1 MSRIVL
7 TLDQIRSLASFAE
20 GEGQP
25 AYIITDGSIPAFEAD
40 DGSVVPE
47 YTGLIVF
54 SESEQSGV
62 LQLASR

>member
-47 YTGLIVF
+47 YTSLIVY

-62 LQLASR
+62 LQLADQ

>member
-7 TLDQIRSLASFAE
+7 TLDQIRSLAAFAE

-25 AYIITDGSIPAFEAD
+25 AYTITDGNIPAFEAD

-47 YTGLIVF
+47 YTGLIVY
-54 SESEQSGV
+54 SGSEQGGV
-62 LQLASR
+62 LQLADQ

>member
-7 TLDQIRSLASFAE
+7 TLDQIRSLYSFAE
-20 GEGQP
+20 GEGQR
-25 AYIITDGSIPAFEAD
+25 AYTITDSTIPAFEAD

-47 YTGLIVF
+47 YTGLIVY

>member
-47 YTGLIVF
+47 YTGLIVYSVSDF
-54 SESEQSGV
+54 CGV
-62 LQLASR
+62 LQLAGG

>member
-1 MSRIVL
+1 MLPIAL
-7 TLDQIRSLASFAE
+7 TIDQIRSLASFAE

-25 AYIITDGSIPAFEAD
+25 VYFITEATVPAFEAD

-47 YTGLIVF
+47 YTGLIAY

-62 LQLASR
+62 LQLADQ

>member
-7 TLDQIRSLASFAE
+7 TLDQIRSLAAFAE

-25 AYIITDGSIPAFEAD
+25 AYTITESTIPAFEAD

-47 YTGLIVF
+47 YTGLIVY

-62 LQLASR
+62 LQLADQ

>member
-1 MSRIVL
+1 MLRIVL

-25 AYIITDGSIPAFEAD
+25 AYIITESTIPAFEAD

-47 YTGLIVF
+47 YTGLIVY
-54 SESEQSGV
+54 SESDQGGV
-62 LQLASR
+62 LQLVDQ

>member
-7 TLDQIRSLASFAE
+7 TLDQIRSLYSFAE
-20 GEGQP
+20 GERQP

-47 YTGLIVF
+47 YTGLIVYLG
-54 SESEQSGV
+54 SEQGGV
-62 LQLASR
+62 LQLADQ

>member
-7 TLDQIRSLASFAE
+7 TLDQIRSLYSFAE
-20 GEGQP
+20 GEGQS
-25 AYIITDGSIPAFEAD
+25 AYIITDATVPALEAD

-47 YTGLIVF
+47 YTGLIVY

-62 LQLASR
+62 LQLADK

>member
-7 TLDQIRSLASFAE
+7 TLDQIRSLYSFAE

-25 AYIITDGSIPAFEAD
+25 VYTITDSTLPAFEAD

-47 YTGLIVF
+47 YTGLIVY

-62 LQLASR
+62 LQLADQ

>member
-7 TLDQIRSLASFAE
+7 TLDQIRSLYSFAE

-25 AYIITDGSIPAFEAD
+25 AYTITESTIPAFEAE

-47 YTGLIVF
+47 YTGLIVY

-62 LQLASR
+62 LQLADQ

>member
-7 TLDQIRSLASFAE
+7 TLEQIRSLASFAE

-47 YTGLIVF
+47 YTGLIVY

-62 LQLASR
+62 LQLVSQ

>member
-25 AYIITDGSIPAFEAD
+25 AYIITDSTIPAMVRWFPNIPA
-40 DGSVVPE
+40 
-47 YTGLIVF
+47 
-54 SESEQSGV
+54 
-62 LQLASR
+62 